1 MSDFCT
7 CTPVYC
13 TDMVAHHETCPQG
26 RIEELEAENTRLRE
40 ALEEIDAL
48 DHTKA
53 AINMAAYKARMIA
66 RKALE
71 EQR

>member
-26 RIEELEAENTRLRE
+26 RIEELEERNAKLRE
-40 ALEEIDAL
+40 ALEEAMDWNWL
-48 DHTKA
+48 DDDMPDYVKEDC
-53 AINMAAYKARMIA
+53 